1 MDGKQKILIMGMK
14 TESKETC
21 RMDRIISE
29 EEKMLI

>member
-14 TESKETC
+14 TKNKETC
-21 RMDRIISE
+21 RLDRMISE